1 MAAAEA
7 AAFRAGTDSFA
18 VMRRAGEG
26 VAAALHA
33 LAPGGDIRVL
43 CGPGGNGGDGFVAAA
58 WLAARGR
65 DVRVHAMT
73 DPGGLSGDPARAAA
87 LWRGQVAPLAAAV
100 GAPAAVTLDALFG
113 GGLSRPLAGAAA
125 ALAAETVGLTVS
137 VDVPSGIDGGAARAL
152 GAHFTADLT
161 VTFQALRHAHVF
173 APARRAAG
181 RVDVVEIGIAVA
193 SRLWQVSRETLEA
206 DPDAAGARL
215 AGGEVAGDRGAA
227 ERVSALRARA
237 AEEGRAQLW
246 RGEELVLVR
255 PGGEAL
261 VAPVDAAPHSPG
273 EG

>member
-33 LAPGGDIRVL
+33 LVPGGDIRVL

-73 DPGGLSGDPARAAA
+73 DPATLAGDPARAAA
-87 LWRGQVAPLAAAV
+87 LWRGPVAPLPAAV
-100 GAPAAVTLDALFG
+100 GAPAAITLDALFG

-125 ALAAETVGLTVS
+125 ALAAEPAGLTVS

-173 APARRAAG
+173 APARRAVG
-181 RVDVVEIGIAVA
+181 RVDVVEIGIPVA
-193 SRLWQVSRETLEA
+193 SRLWQVDRETLEA
-206 DPDAAGARL
+206 DPDAAGASP
-215 AGGEVAGDRGAA
+215 ADGEAAGDLGAT
-227 ERVSALRARA
+227 ERVSAMRARA
-237 AEEGRAQLW
+237 AEAGRAQLW
-246 RGEELVLVR
+246 RGEDLVLVR

-261 VAPVDAAPHSPG
+261 VATVDPDRDPTG